1 MGPMIKK
8 HKNLIKRKY
17 EQENYFLEEYQVH
30 LVNGDIL
37 TVYVKVKHGD
47 NEKNHHQEA
56 LNIAKEQHP
65 NLEILKVVYC

>member
-1 MGPMIKK
+1 MSKK
-8 HKNLIKRKY
+8 HKTLIKRKY
-17 EQENYFLEEYQVH
+17 EQEKYFPEEYQVH
-30 LVNGDIL
+30 FVNSNIS

-47 NEKNHHQEA
+47 NEKNHHKEA

>member
-1 MGPMIKK
+1 MNKK

-17 EQENYFLEEYQVH
+17 EQEKYFPEEYQVH
-30 LVNGDIL
+30 FVNGNIS

-47 NEKNHHQEA
+47 NEKNYHQEA

>member
-1 MGPMIKK
+1 MNKK
-8 HKNLIKRKY
+8 HKNIIKRKY
-17 EQENYFLEEYQVH
+17 EQENYFSEEYQVH
-30 LVNGDIL
+30 FVNGDIL

>member
-1 MGPMIKK
+1 MNKK

-17 EQENYFLEEYQVH
+17 ELENYFPEEYQVH
-30 LVNGDIL
+30 FVNGNIS

>member
-1 MGPMIKK
+1 MNKK
-8 HKNLIKRKY
+8 HKNIIKRKY
-17 EQENYFLEEYQVH
+17 ELENYFPEEYQVH
-30 LVNGDIL
+30 FVNGKTL

>member
-1 MGPMIKK
+1 MSKK

-56 LNIAKEQHP
+56 LNIVKEQHP
-65 NLEILKVVYC
+65 NLEILRVVCW

>member
-1 MGPMIKK
+1 MNKK

-17 EQENYFLEEYQVH
+17 EQEKYFQEEYQVH

-56 LNIAKEQHP
+56 LNIAKEQYP
-65 NLEILKVVYC
+65 NLEILRVVYW